1 MKINPEA
8 RYENIVVQVLKSET
22 LVCDLTTNRVFC
34 LNSTASEVW
43 KLCDGTNNV
52 QQITKILTK
61 KLRGNVSEEMVIF
74 SLDELSKENLL
85 AKKVS
90 TEKLFGGVSRR
101 EVIRRLGFAT
111 MVALPII
118 TAISMPYASQA
129 ASGLSPL
136 NGPCVITGDCQIA
149 LQCAPGNICKRVN
162 GQSCSLDTECA
173 TGRCVDGV
181 CCNTACSGTC
191 EKCNLAGLNG
201 ICSAVPDGQDIDNE
215 CPGGVCNG
223 ARACQ

>member
-1 MKINPEA
+1 M
-8 RYENIVVQVLKSET
+8 
-22 LVCDLTTNRVFC
+22 VCDLTTNRVFC

-118 TAISMPYASQA
+118 TAISIPYASQA

-181 CCNTACSGTC
+181 CCNSACSGTC

-201 ICSAVPDGQDIDNE
+201 ICSAVSDGQDPDNE
-215 CPGGVCNG
+215 CSGGAGVCNG
-223 ARACQ
+223 ARACR

>member
-8 RYENIVVQVLKSET
+8 RYENIVIQELKSET

-43 KLCDGTNNV
+43 KLCDGTNDV
-52 QQITKILTK
+52 QQIAKILTK
-61 KLRGNVSEEMVIF
+61 KLRENVSEEMIIF
-74 SLDELSKENLL
+74 SIDELSRENLL
-85 AKKVS
+85 TKEVA
-90 TEKLFGGVSRR
+90 TGKLFGSVSRR

-118 TAISMPYASQA
+118 TAISMPLAVHA

-162 GQSCSLDTECA
+162 GQTCGSATECA
-173 TGRCVDGV
+173 TGFCIDGV
-181 CCNTACSGTC
+181 CCNSACSGTC

-201 ICSAVPDGQDIDNE
+201 VCSAVLDGQDPDNE
-215 CPGGVCNG
+215 CLGGFCNG
-223 ARACQ
+223 ARACR